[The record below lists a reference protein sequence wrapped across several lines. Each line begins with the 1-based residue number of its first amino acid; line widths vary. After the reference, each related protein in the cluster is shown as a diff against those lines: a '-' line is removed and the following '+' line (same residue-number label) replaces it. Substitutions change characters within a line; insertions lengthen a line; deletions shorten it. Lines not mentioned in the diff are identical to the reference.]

1 MPVLHH
7 YKGRNEHY
15 VLTSIR
21 GNIITFQL
29 TKTGE
34 QRFKSA
40 GIQSGETFGRALLL
54 DLYRS
59 GDAFTHGT
67 GAGDEISKT
76 DSRQMQFD
84 FRNDPDSES
93 LFPTCAKC
101 SSPIGLHLVEVK
113 EKEHLASILCFDCR
127 LLKAKA
133 IDTSIPLQLVSR
145 SVLNHILELKRIKKI
160 ER

>member
-7 YKGRNEHY
+7 YRGRNEHY

-29 TKTGE
+29 TQTGE
-34 QRFKSA
+34 QRVKAA

-67 GAGDEISKT
+67 GPGEEISKT
-76 DSRQMQFD
+76 DSRQMEFD
-84 FRNDPDSES
+84 FKNDPDPES
-93 LFPTCAKC
+93 LFPTCANC
-101 SSPIGLHLVEVK
+101 SSPVGLHLVEVK
-113 EKEHLASILCFDCR
+113 EKEDLASILCTDCR
-127 LLKAKA
+127 LRNRKPSTPAFLSNWS
-133 IDTSIPLQLVSR
+133 IDLS
-145 SVLNHILELKRIKKI
+145 
-160 ER
+160 

>member
-29 TKTGE
+29 TQTGE
-34 QRFKSA
+34 QRVRSA

-67 GAGDEISKT
+67 GPGEEIPKA
-76 DSRQMQFD
+76 DSRQMELD
-84 FRNDPDSES
+84 FKNDPDPES
-93 LFPTCAKC
+93 LFPNCANC
-101 SSPIGLHLVEVK
+101 SSPVGLHLVEVK
-113 EKEHLASILCFDCR
+113 EKERGRIRVSPGIKGELA
-127 LLKAKA
+127 
-133 IDTSIPLQLVSR
+133 
-145 SVLNHILELKRIKKI
+145 
-160 ER
+160 